1 MFLYCVVGALIR
13 KGQGK
18 TGKDVIPHAQ
28 FLSDLPGLI
37 AVCLLAYK
45 QTAQSKDDR
54 GWMTSLDRKKLG
66 SLSMDD
72 ARKQCSDWLNEK
84 NNHAARAARTLI

>member
-37 AVCLLAYK
+37 AVCLLACK
-45 QTAQSKDDR
+45 QTA
-54 GWMTSLDRKKLG
+54 SLV
-66 SLSMDD
+66 
-72 ARKQCSDWLNEK
+72 KQ
-84 NNHAARAARTLI
+84 HAVKR

>member
-45 QTAQSKDDR
+45 QTA
-54 GWMTSLDRKKLG
+54 SLV
-66 SLSMDD
+66 
-72 ARKQCSDWLNEK
+72 KQ
-84 NNHAARAARTLI
+84 HAVKR